1 MRGHLEGLTSPHPL
15 GPYLPAIYQENPWA
29 LPSATALDVP
39 EPFALRFTAALDE
52 VAAPLF
58 IALDNLEAYL
68 DPWLAPEDFLEWL
81 GTWVAVQ
88 VDQRWPL
95 DRQRAFVANAV
106 DLFRHR
112 GTVAGLKQHVELV
125 FGGEAEIV
133 ENGGTA
139 WSDVVDATIP
149 GVAEFSLTVRLKVAK
164 PKGVSTA
171 QLDAL
176 VAAAKP
182 AHIPHTVEVVA
193 P

>member
-1 MRGHLEGLTSPHPL
+1 MRGHLPGLVSPHPL
-15 GPYLPAIYQENPWA
+15 GPYLPAIYHEDPWA
-29 LPSATALDVP
+29 AASTIALTRE

-58 IALDNLEAYL
+58 MAIDNVDAYL

-149 GVAEFSLTVRLKVAK
+149 GTSDYSLTVRLKVAK
-164 PKGVSTA
+164 PKSVSA
-171 QLDAL
+171 GQLDAL